1 MPAGLAVA
9 GGVAAA
15 GSLYQMISGAIDKN
29 KGRQQIDALGKRE
42 AYKTPQAIGGATTV
56 AQNLA
61 QEGTPQAS
69 INMQRQLLERQQ
81 ATALQNTESR
91 RGGLIGVGAT
101 NQSLADAYTGM
112 AVADA
117 QARIANQQNYQQ
129 QLNLQG
135 QYQEKELLDRQGN
148 YDVARAEALGRIR
161 GGQQRVD
168 SGIQSAVNTASFL
181 VGSNLGGGGAQT
193 PNTSFETPQINYNSM
208 LSQNP
213 SMGQLNQF
221 ANPQEGMSLSNPN
234 NSPFA
239 GNRGFLGLNY
249 NTNSPFG

>member
-1 MPAGLAVA
+1 MALGLAVA
-9 GGVAAA
+9 GGVAGA

-181 VGSNLGGGGAQT
+181 VGSNLGGGGAQNPVQQRIMPMRPLDATTVT
-193 PNTSFETPQINYNSM
+193 PNNQMGLQTNYTPANQIQGIPNFNSM
-208 LSQNP
+208 
-213 SMGQLNQF
+213 
-221 ANPQEGMSLSNPN
+221 N
-234 NSPFA
+234 NSA
-239 GNRGFLGLNY
+239 GLGLQ
-249 NTNSPFG
+249 TNFTPFNQ

>member
-1 MPAGLAVA
+1 MTIGLGIAAGLA
-9 GGVAAA
+9 GA
-15 GSLYQMISGAIDKN
+15 GSLYQMISGALDKSR
-29 KGRQQIDALGKRE
+29 GRQQIERLGARE

-56 AQNLA
+56 AQNIA
-61 QEGTPQAS
+61 QEGIPQAA
-69 INMQRQLLERQQ
+69 INQQRQLLERQQ

-91 RGGLIGVGAT
+91 RGGLIGLGST

-117 QARIANQQNYQQ
+117 QQRIANQQNYQQ

-168 SGIQSAVNTASFL
+168 SGVQSAVNTASFL
-181 VGSNLGGGGAQT
+181 VGSNLGNTLNPVEQRIMPMRPLDATSVQSNTPTQGMGLQT
-193 PNTSFETPQINYNSM
+193 NANL
-208 LSQNP
+208 LSQP
-213 SMGQLNQF
+213 L
-221 ANPQEGMSLSNPN
+221 GMTS
-234 NSPFA
+234 
-239 GNRGFLGLNY
+239 LGLPQY
-249 NTNSPFG
+249 QTQLQTNFTPFNQ